1 MVKKKFGPTLPMS
14 KITSP
19 VSGLGAITSYRIKS
33 NFSETVTLLCVFDL
47 HVTLS
52 LASKADKQ
60 GIKLFLVIGCE
71 IKSTKTVLF
80 IMPKILFYVT

>member
-60 GIKLFLVIGCE
+60 GINYFWSLAAKLKVQRQYFLLCL
-71 IKSTKTVLF
+71 KYSF
-80 IMPKILFYVT
+80 M